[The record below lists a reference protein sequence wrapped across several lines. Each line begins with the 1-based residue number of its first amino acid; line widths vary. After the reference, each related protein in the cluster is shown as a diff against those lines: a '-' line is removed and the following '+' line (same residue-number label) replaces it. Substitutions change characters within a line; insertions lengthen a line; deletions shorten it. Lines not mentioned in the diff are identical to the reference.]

1 MGIQNSDGSYC
12 EKKRLVAHD
21 VDVNNKLKISA
32 IFSNIQETANSQCA
46 HFGCGWNDLMTK
58 YHVCYVL
65 SRMRFQMEQYP
76 GAGENVVITTWP
88 SKTLKAVF
96 TRYFTLD
103 SEDGMHYG
111 SGVSQWVL
119 FNVQKRAVVRPSEC
133 EIRFPDVIS
142 RQAPLM
148 MPKGSLY
155 EEEMF
160 RSAPTEKIWRSQR
173 RPAYSD
179 FDYNRH
185 VNNARYAEWVEDIL
199 PTEFFAQNRQI
210 SLIDIKYKHE
220 ISYDEFLERSDAEQM
235 ITMECAE
242 TEQKEY
248 CIHAIL
254 QDGTE
259 CIQCLIK

>member
-1 MGIQNSDGSYC
+1 MQNSDGSYS

-32 IFSNIQETANSQCA
+32 IFSNIQETANSQCV

-58 YHVCYVL
+58 SHVCYVL

-76 GAGENVVITTWP
+76 GAGEDIVITTWP

-103 SEDGMHYG
+103 SEDGTHYG

-133 EIRFPDVIS
+133 EIHFPDVIT
-142 RQAPLM
+142 RQAPLI
-148 MPKGSLY
+148 MPKGNLY
-155 EEEMF
+155 EEEIF
-160 RSAPTEKIWRSQR
+160 RSAPADKIRRAQR
-173 RPAYSD
+173 TPAYSD

-185 VNNARYAEWVEDIL
+185 VNNARYVEWVEDIL

-220 ISYDEFLERSDAEQM
+220 ISYDEFLKRSDAEQT

-248 CIHAIL
+248 CVHAIL
-254 QDGTE
+254 PDGTE
-259 CIQCLIK
+259 CIQCLAK

>member
-103 SEDGMHYG
+103 SEDGKHYG

-119 FNVQKRAVVRPSEC
+119 LTYKNVQS
-133 EIRFPDVIS
+133 S
-142 RQAPLM
+142 
-148 MPKGSLY
+148 G
-155 EEEMF
+155 
-160 RSAPTEKIWRSQR
+160 R
-173 RPAYSD
+173 R
-179 FDYNRH
+179 
-185 VNNARYAEWVEDIL
+185 NARSV
-199 PTEFFAQNRQI
+199 FRM
-210 SLIDIKYKHE
+210 
-220 ISYDEFLERSDAEQM
+220 SYRVRRR
-235 ITMECAE
+235 
-242 TEQKEY
+242 
-248 CIHAIL
+248 
-254 QDGTE
+254 
-259 CIQCLIK
+259 